1 MKIEH
6 LRYFISVANTK
17 SINQAAK
24 ELYISQQQL
33 NNILTALEEEM
44 QITLLI
50 RTNRGVSLTEDG
62 VEFAKYAEKILT
74 DYSAMQNHFYMKKA
88 VADNRA
94 QACHGKCILNIAP
107 FFSVFLSDFVNR
119 FKEITPNID
128 LLCMEI
134 NNQITKEQMIA
145 GHLYLLGYDLTTQ
158 ITTNASTFFN
168 SIPIGEFE
176 AYVYLNSKS
185 DLAQHNSI
193 SLELCS
199 DVVTT
204 ILPFAF
210 PASYNLKNINLVSSS
225 IYQHL
230 DAITQNNAVCILPGF
245 LFPKMKSL
253 YPDISIRPLTEP
265 SFSSCTIVYA
275 NSYTLTEAD
284 EILIAFLKIYLQNQQ
299 LFAKQMFL

>member
-44 QITLLI
+44 QLTLLL
-50 RTNRGVSLTEDG
+50 RTNKGVSLTEDG
-62 VEFAKYAEKILT
+62 VEFANYAEKILT
-74 DYSAMQNHFYMKKA
+74 DYWAMQNHFYMKKA
-88 VADNRA
+88 VADNRV

-119 FKEITPNID
+119 FKEITPNIN

-134 NNQITKEQMIA
+134 NNQITEEQMIS

-158 ITTNASTFFN
+158 ITKNAPTFFN

-176 AYVYLNSKS
+176 AYVYLNSNS
-185 DLAQHNSI
+185 ALAQNDSI
-193 SLELCS
+193 PLELCS

-210 PASYNLKNINLVSSS
+210 PASYHFKNINLVSSN

-265 SFSSCTIVYA
+265 SFSSCTIVYTS
-275 NSYTLTEAD
+275 SYTLTEAD
-284 EILIAFLKIYLQNQQ
+284 EILIAFLKTYLQNQQ